1 MQIIYV
7 RHGDPTYNP
16 DALTPLGERQA
27 ESVGRRVALFGV
39 DKIYSSTSNR
49 AIQTAKPCCE
59 MLKKDMELLDFCNEN
74 YAWRDLHIREDDGR
88 EDWAFLCMQNE
99 FASPELWA
107 MQDKWYEH
115 ESVKKHNF
123 GPGVKRIQH
132 DTDEFLKGLGF
143 EHIKNSGKYKI
154 LRENKDRIALFAHQ
168 GFGLAFLSSIMDIP
182 YPAFCTHFDMCHTG
196 MTVIDFVEKDGFA
209 VPKILTLSNDSHLY
223 RDGLPLD
230 YNHYIKF

>member
-39 DKIYSSTSNR
+39 DKIYASTSNR
-49 AIQTAKPCCE
+49 AMQTAKPCCE

-99 FASPELWA
+99 FASPELWV

-123 GPGVKRIQH
+123 GPGIKRIQH
-132 DTDEFLKGLGF
+132 DTDEFLKSLGF

-168 GFGLAFLSSIMDIP
+168 GFGLAFLSSMLDIP

>member
-16 DALTPLGERQA
+16 DELTPLGQRQA
-27 ESVGRRVALFGV
+27 EAVGKRVALFGV
-39 DKIYSSTSNR
+39 DKIYASTSNR
-49 AIQTAKPCCE
+49 AKQTAKPCCE
-59 MLKKDMELLDFCNEN
+59 MLKKEMELLDFCNEN
-74 YAWRDLHIREDDGR
+74 YAWRDLHIKGDDGR

-99 FASPELWA
+99 FASSEMWS

-123 GPGVKRIQH
+123 GPGIERIQR

-154 LRENKDRIALFAHQ
+154 LRENKDRIAIFAHQ
-168 GFGLAFLSSIMDIP
+168 GFGLAFLSCMLDIP

-196 MTVIDFVEKDGFA
+196 MTVIDFTEKDGFA
-209 VPKILTLSNDSHLY
+209 VPKVLTLSNDSHLY
-223 RDGLPLD
+223 RDGMPLD
-230 YNHYIKF
+230 YNHFIKF